1 VEGRLALRRMTLCS
15 GRARSR
21 STAVVQPKG
30 SLMFYVVLLII
41 AAVLVAGL
49 YFVRGRSSRA

>member
-1 VEGRLALRRMTLCS
+1 MTLCS